1 MGYFPG
7 WMNPML
13 LADWGRIHR
22 VFRAIMWLAVIVLTC
37 VVVTLA
43 SPHASGAPAQQTA
56 GAAGN
61 LAAPPNAPPPVGQD
75 PDRP

>member
-1 MGYFPG
+1 
-7 WMNPML
+7 MNPML

-22 VFRAIMWLAVIVLTC
+22 MFRAIMWLAVIGLAC

-43 SPHASGAPAQQTA
+43 SPHASGAPTQQATRPL
-56 GAAGN
+56 GN
-61 LAAPPNAPPPVGQD
+61 SAAPTNAPPLRPRL